1 MAFKMKYNKK
11 SAFPFKDS
19 PMKDSGADHFADV
32 KDEISSS
39 TGKPVFSP
47 KQFSRKVR
55 NHDKLY
61 GAGHPTSDHED
72 APINETPE
80 ERDERL
86 GRTEE
91 MEMGMEETTPLE
103 MKSPK
108 TK

>member
-1 MAFKMKYNKK
+1 MKYNKK

-19 PMKDSGADHFADV
+19 PMKDSGMAHFAGE
-32 KDEISSS
+32 KDQLGNRYKEFA
-39 TGKPVFSP
+39 K
-47 KQFSRKVR
+47 K
-55 NHDKLY
+55 HDKAY